1 MAAVTGV
8 VRSPD
13 GTAVAYEQVGD
24 GPALVLVDAAGH
36 FRQFSSFDGG
46 LVDLLA
52 SDFTVLTYDRRG
64 RGASTDTAP
73 YTIEREVEDLAAL
86 IDALGGSAFVYAFS
100 SGGLLA
106 LQAAA
111 AGLPILRMVLLEPP
125 IERAEDRTSQLAFTA
140 GLTELVDAGSADDAV
155 EYYLTGIGVPD
166 EIVAKMVHTAAWTA
180 MSSVAETLVYD
191 CLISEA
197 TSFEL
202 LAAVP
207 IRSLVLHSTGS
218 TDDLAGMAAAVASAL
233 PDGRS
238 RSLPGGWHGVDD
250 AVVAPVL
257 REFFL
262 T

>member
-1 MAAVTGV
+1 M
-8 VRSPD
+8 
-13 GTAVAYEQVGD
+13 
-24 GPALVLVDAAGH
+24 
-36 FRQFSSFDGG
+36 
-46 LVDLLA
+46 
-52 SDFTVLTYDRRG
+52 
-64 RGASTDTAP
+64 
-73 YTIEREVEDLAAL
+73 
-86 IDALGGSAFVYAFS
+86 
-100 SGGLLA
+100 
-106 LQAAA
+106 
-111 AGLPILRMVLLEPP
+111 
-125 IERAEDRTSQLAFTA
+125 
-140 GLTELVDAGSADDAV
+140 TELVDAGSADDAV

-250 AVVAPVL
+250 AVVAPLL